1 MNAWKLFLEMWY
13 VLIGF
18 ILLASAIDGYKGIED
33 NRKYGVFAFWAIL
46 GLLFAVGPY
55 LPNKFNGVLVIV
67 MGLLSALKLVNLGD
81 IKQVSDKF
89 RVDASNKHGYF
100 IFIPSLIIAI
110 GAFIF
115 ATILPKIGGT
125 ALGASDFGYI
135 AIGLSAVMGLISLLL
150 ITKSPSKYIVED
162 GSRLVRTMGS
172 FLILP
177 QLLGALGAIFT
188 MAGLGDV
195 VAYMVGSIIPEGNIF
210 FGVVAYVVGMALFTM
225 IMGNGFAAFT
235 VITVGV
241 GIPFVINQGANPVI
255 ASALAM
261 TAGFTGTLMTP
272 MAANFNIVSATLLET
287 KNEYTVIKYQVPF
300 AITLMITHIFL
311 MYFLAF

>member
-13 VLIGF
+13 VFIGF
-18 ILLASAIDGYKGIED
+18 LLLASAIDGYRAVED

-46 GLLFAVGPY
+46 AVLFAFGPMI
-55 LPNKFNGVLVIV
+55 PDEINGVLVIA
-67 MGLLSALKLVNLGD
+67 MGILSAMKLVNLGD

-89 RVDASNKHGYF
+89 KMDQSNKLGSW
-100 IFIPSLIIAI
+100 IFIPSLVIAF
-110 GAFIF
+110 GAFVF
-115 ATILPKIGGT
+115 ASLLPKIGGS
-125 ALGASDFGYI
+125 ALSASDFGYV
-135 AIGLSAVMGLISLLL
+135 AIGISAVMGLVVLIA
-150 ITKSPSKYIVED
+150 ITKSPTKYVVED
-162 GSRLVRTMGS
+162 GSRLIRTMGS

-188 MAGLGDV
+188 AAGLGDV
-195 VAYMVGSIIPEGNIF
+195 VAQIVGSMIPDGNVF
-210 FGVVAYVVGMALFTM
+210 LGVVAYVVGMALFTM

-241 GIPFVINQGANPVI
+241 GIPFVIAQGANPVI

-261 TAGFTGTLMTP
+261 TAGFCGTLLTP

-287 KNEYTVIKYQVPF
+287 KSEYTVIKYQASM
-300 AITLMITHIFL
+300 AIAMLIVHIFL

>member
-1 MNAWKLFLEMWY
+1 MNAWKMFLEMWY
-13 VLIGF
+13 VLVGF
-18 ILLASAIDGYKGIED
+18 ILLASAIDGYRSVED
-33 NRKYGVFAFWAIL
+33 NRKYGVFLFWAIL
-46 GLLFAVGPY
+46 AVLFGLGPIV
-55 LPNKFNGVLVIV
+55 PDEINGILVIA
-67 MGLLSALKLVNLGD
+67 MGVLSALKLVNLGD
-81 IKQVSDKF
+81 IKQVTDKF
-89 RVDASNKHGYF
+89 RVDSSNKLGSL
-100 IFIPSLIIAI
+100 IFIPSLVIAF

-115 ATILPKIGGT
+115 ATILPKIAGDAISAT
-125 ALGASDFGYI
+125 DLGYI
-135 AIGLSAVMGLISLLL
+135 AIGISAVIGLVILLV
-150 ITKSPSKYIVED
+150 ITKSPKRYIVED

-188 MAGLGDV
+188 AAGLGNV
-195 VAYMVGSIIPEGNIF
+195 VATMVGSMIPEGNLF
-210 FGVVAYVVGMALFTM
+210 LGVVAYVLGMAIFSM

-241 GIPFVINQGANPVI
+241 GIPFVISQGANPVI

-261 TAGFTGTLMTP
+261 TAGFSGTLLTP

-300 AITLMITHIFL
+300 AIAMIVVHILL
-311 MYFLAF
+311 MYYLAF

>member
-13 VLIGF
+13 VFIGF
-18 ILLASAIDGYKGIED
+18 LLLASAIDGYRAVED

-46 GLLFAVGPY
+46 AVLFAFGPMI
-55 LPNKFNGVLVIV
+55 PDEINGVLVIA
-67 MGLLSALKLVNLGD
+67 MGILSAMKLVNLGD

-89 RVDASNKHGYF
+89 KMDQSNKLGSW
-100 IFIPSLIIAI
+100 IFIPSLVIAF
-110 GAFIF
+110 GAFVF
-115 ATILPKIGGT
+115 ASLLPKIGGS
-125 ALGASDFGYI
+125 ALSASDFGYV
-135 AIGLSAVMGLISLLL
+135 AIGISAVMGLVVLIA
-150 ITKSPSKYIVED
+150 ITKSPTKYVVED
-162 GSRLVRTMGS
+162 GSRLIRTMGS

-188 MAGLGDV
+188 AAGLGDV
-195 VAYMVGSIIPEGNIF
+195 VAQIVGSMIPDGNVF
-210 FGVVAYVVGMALFTM
+210 LGVVAYVVGMALFTM

-241 GIPFVINQGANPVI
+241 GIPFVIAQGANPVI

-261 TAGFTGTLMTP
+261 TAGFCGTLLTP

-287 KNEYTVIKYQVPF
+287 KSEYTVIKYQAPM
-300 AITLMITHIFL
+300 AIAMLIVHIFL

>member
-1 MNAWKLFLEMWY
+1 MNTWQLFLEMWY

-18 ILLASAIDGYKGIED
+18 ILLASAINGYKSLED
-33 NRKYGVFAFWAIL
+33 NRRYGVFAFWSIL
-46 GLLFAVGPY
+46 ALLFAAGPY
-55 LPNKFNGVLVIV
+55 LPNKVNGILVIA

-81 IKQVSDKF
+81 IKQVSDQF
-89 RVDASNKHGYF
+89 RNDASDKHGYK
-100 IFIPSLIIAI
+100 IFIPSLIIAF
-110 GAFIF
+110 GAFLF
-115 ATILPKIGGT
+115 ASVLPRVGGE
-125 ALGASDFGYI
+125 ALSATDFGYI
-135 AIGLSAVMGLISLLL
+135 AIGLSAVMGLITLLM
-150 ITKSPSKYIVED
+150 ITKSPTKHIVGD
-162 GSRLVRTMGS
+162 GARLVRTMGS

-188 MAGLGDV
+188 EAGLGKV
-195 VAYMVGSIIPEGNIF
+195 VAYMVGSVIPEGNIF
-210 FGVVAYVVGMALFTM
+210 FGVVAYVVGMAVFTM

-241 GIPFVINQGANPVI
+241 GIPFVISQGANPVI

-261 TAGFTGTLMTP
+261 TAGFCGTLMTP

-300 AITLMITHIFL
+300 ALALLVAHIFL

>member
-18 ILLASAIDGYKGIED
+18 ILLASAIDGYRGVED
-33 NRKYGVFAFWAIL
+33 NRKYGVFLFWAIL
-46 GLLFAVGPY
+46 ALLFGAGPY
-55 LPNKFNGVLVIV
+55 IPNAINGVLVIV
-67 MGLLSALKLVNLGD
+67 MGSLSALKMVNLGD

-89 RVDASNKHGYF
+89 RMDASNKHGNL
-100 IFIPSLIIAI
+100 IFLPSLIIAF
-110 GAFIF
+110 GAFLF
-115 ATILPKIGGT
+115 ATLLPMVAGKAISP
-125 ALGASDFGYI
+125 SDLGYI
-135 AIGLSAVMGLISLLL
+135 AIGMSAVLGLVVLIM
-150 ITKSPSKYIVED
+150 ITKAPTKYVVED

-188 MAGLGDV
+188 AAGLGDV
-195 VAYMVGSIIPEGNIF
+195 VAQIVGMIVPDGNLF
-210 FGVVAYVVGMALFTM
+210 LGVVAYVLGMAIFTM

-241 GIPFVINQGANPVI
+241 GIPFVISQGADPVI

-261 TAGFTGTLMTP
+261 TAGFSGTLLTP

-287 KNEYTVIKYQVPF
+287 KSQYTVIKYQVPF
-300 AITLMITHIFL
+300 ALAMIVVHILM

>member
-1 MNAWKLFLEMWY
+1 MNGWKMFLEMWY

-18 ILLASAIDGYKGIED
+18 ILMASAIDGYRGIDD

-46 GLLFAVGPY
+46 TVLFAAGPIIPNEINGLL
-55 LPNKFNGVLVIV
+55 VII
-67 MGLLSALKLVNLGD
+67 MGILSALKLVNLGD

-89 RVDASNKHGYF
+89 KLDSSNKHGSL
-100 IFIPSLIIAI
+100 IFIPSLVIAF
-110 GAFIF
+110 GAFLF
-115 ATILPKIGGT
+115 ASVLPKI
-125 ALGASDFGYI
+125 ANNAIPASDLGYI
-135 AIGLSAVMGLISLLL
+135 AIGISAVIGLIVLIM
-150 ITKSPSKYIVED
+150 ITKSPTRNVVED

-188 MAGLGDV
+188 AAGLGDV
-195 VAYMVGSIIPEGNIF
+195 VAQMVGSMIPDGSIF
-210 FGVVAYVVGMALFTM
+210 FGVVAYVLGMALFTM

-241 GIPFVINQGANPVI
+241 GIPFVIAKGADPVI

-261 TAGFTGTLMTP
+261 TAGFCGTLLTP

-287 KNEYTVIKYQVPF
+287 KSEYTVIKYQVPF
-300 AITLMITHIFL
+300 ALVMLVVHILM

>member
-13 VLIGF
+13 VFIGF
-18 ILLASAIDGYKGIED
+18 LLLASAIDGYRAVED

-46 GLLFAVGPY
+46 AVLFAFGPMI
-55 LPNKFNGVLVIV
+55 PDEINGVLVIA
-67 MGLLSALKLVNLGD
+67 MGILSAMKLVNLGD

-89 RVDASNKHGYF
+89 KMDQTNKLGSW
-100 IFIPSLIIAI
+100 IFIPSLVIAF
-110 GAFIF
+110 GAFVF
-115 ATILPKIGGT
+115 ASLLPKIGGS
-125 ALGASDFGYI
+125 ALSASDFGYV
-135 AIGLSAVMGLISLLL
+135 AIGISAVMGLVVLIA
-150 ITKSPSKYIVED
+150 ITKSPTKYVVED
-162 GSRLVRTMGS
+162 GSRLIRTMGS

-188 MAGLGDV
+188 AAGLGDV
-195 VAYMVGSIIPEGNIF
+195 VAQIVGSMIPDGNVF
-210 FGVVAYVVGMALFTM
+210 LGVVAYVVGMALFTM

-241 GIPFVINQGANPVI
+241 GIPFVIAQGANPVI

-261 TAGFTGTLMTP
+261 TAGFCGTLLTP

-287 KNEYTVIKYQVPF
+287 KSEYTVIKYQAPM
-300 AITLMITHIFL
+300 AIAMLIVHIFL

>member
-18 ILLASAIDGYKGIED
+18 ILLASAINGFRSIKD
-33 NRKYGVFAFWAIL
+33 NRRFGVFAFWGIL
-46 GLLFAVGPY
+46 AVLFAAGPY
-55 LPNKFNGVLVIV
+55 LPNKLNGILVIV

-81 IKQVSDKF
+81 IKQVSDQF
-89 RVDASNKHGYF
+89 RMDASNKHGYT
-100 IFIPSLIIAI
+100 IFIPSLIIAF
-110 GAFIF
+110 GAFLF
-115 ATILPKIGGT
+115 ASILPKIGGD
-125 ALGASDFGYI
+125 ALSATDFGYI
-135 AIGLSAVMGLISLLL
+135 AIGLSAVMGLVSLII
-150 ITKSPSKYIVED
+150 ITRSPSRYIVED
-162 GSRLVRTMGS
+162 GARLVRTMGS

-188 MAGLGDV
+188 AAGLGDV
-195 VAYMVGSIIPEGNIF
+195 VAYVVGSVIPEGNIF
-210 FGVVAYVVGMALFTM
+210 LGVVAYVVGMALFTM

-241 GIPFVINQGANPVI
+241 GIPFVIAQGANPVI

-261 TAGFTGTLMTP
+261 TAGFCGTLMTP

-300 AITLMITHIFL
+300 ALTLLVAHVFL

>member
-13 VLIGF
+13 VFIGF
-18 ILLASAIDGYKGIED
+18 LLLASAIDGYRAVED

-46 GLLFAVGPY
+46 AILFAFGPMI
-55 LPNKFNGVLVIV
+55 PDEINGVLVIA
-67 MGLLSALKLVNLGD
+67 MGILSAMKLVNLGD

-89 RVDASNKHGYF
+89 KMDQSNKLGSW
-100 IFIPSLIIAI
+100 IFIPSLVIAF
-110 GAFIF
+110 GAFVF
-115 ATILPKIGGT
+115 ASLLPKIGGS
-125 ALGASDFGYI
+125 ALSASDFGYV
-135 AIGLSAVMGLISLLL
+135 AIGISAVMGLVVLIA
-150 ITKSPSKYIVED
+150 ITKSPTKYVVED
-162 GSRLVRTMGS
+162 GSRLIRTMGS

-188 MAGLGDV
+188 AAGLGDV
-195 VAYMVGSIIPEGNIF
+195 VAQIVGSMIPDGNVF
-210 FGVVAYVVGMALFTM
+210 LGVVAYVVGMALFTM

-241 GIPFVINQGANPVI
+241 GIPFVIAQGANPVI

-261 TAGFTGTLMTP
+261 TAGFCGTLLTP

-287 KNEYTVIKYQVPF
+287 KSEYTVIKYQAPM
-300 AITLMITHIFL
+300 AIAMLIVHIFL